1 MPLYE
6 FMCPTCGAREEVFT
20 RSIAE
25 GVTPPACPGGHGQAG
40 HEMRRVVSAF
50 ARHMTM
56 ADQIAEAEAKFG
68 KQVDAA
74 MGKEPDVGRLARRYD
89 ELAKGLP
96 AARDS

>member
-20 RSIAE
+20 RSVAE
-25 GVTPPACPGGHGQAG
+25 SVAPPACPGGISRTG
-40 HEMRRVVSAF
+40 HEMKRVVSAF
-50 ARHMTM
+50 ARHMTT

-74 MGKEPDVGRLARRYD
+74 MGKDPDVGRFARRYD